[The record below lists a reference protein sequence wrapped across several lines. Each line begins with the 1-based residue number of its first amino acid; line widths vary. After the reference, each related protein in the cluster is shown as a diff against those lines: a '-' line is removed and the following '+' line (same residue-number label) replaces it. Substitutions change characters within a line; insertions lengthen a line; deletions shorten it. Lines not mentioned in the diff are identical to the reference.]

1 MMGIQEPLIRVLEQ
15 KRGKEQLEDQECV
28 LQYCFVGWCW
38 FLHCLWAIELPF
50 SWCRHTVL
58 VMVFAVQEDTFS
70 QELNCYN
77 VLRSQVEMYVCP
89 PRILYWMKWFCS
101 NQMDFPD
108 HSVFLQTQQCVSQLQ
123 SFYLLCAV
131 SLLFFFIVLHLSEM
145 QGKAC
150 GNMTSHGIWQPQC
163 RMVFLTI
170 CIQDGVDKVWGLS
183 ESDLGWGMGCF
194 SLLSCFI
201 DSSVPQCDLLTH
213 GVLWRMVTSSLL
225 LSWLKKALT
234 KNSLFPPSS
243 PQHSTT
249 LWPSL
254 LNTQFCLYPD
264 TLKLYSLCSS
274 LLYPR
279 IKVLLI
285 HRNGRTRPAFFFQKR
300 RCKRL

>member
-1 MMGIQEPLIRVLEQ
+1 M
-15 KRGKEQLEDQECV
+15 
-28 LQYCFVGWCW
+28 FVQPGFFIGWND
-38 FLHCLWAIELPF
+38 
-50 SWCRHTVL
+50 
-58 VMVFAVQEDTFS
+58 FAQIKWTS
-70 QELNCYN
+70 QT
-77 VLRSQVEMYVCP
+77 
-89 PRILYWMKWFCS
+89 ILYFCKPCS
-101 NQMDFPD
+101 VSPSFS
-108 HSVFLQTQQCVSQLQ
+108 HSIFSVLF
-123 SFYLLCAV
+123 
-131 SLLFFFIVLHLSEM
+131 LFFFFHSPPFIWNAGKSLWKHDITWHLTVL
-145 QGKAC
+145 
-150 GNMTSHGIWQPQC
+150 PQC